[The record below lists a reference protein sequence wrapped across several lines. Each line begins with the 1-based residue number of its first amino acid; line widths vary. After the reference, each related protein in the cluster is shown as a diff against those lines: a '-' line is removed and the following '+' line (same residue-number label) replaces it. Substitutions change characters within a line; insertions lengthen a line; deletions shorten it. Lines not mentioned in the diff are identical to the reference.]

1 MIAETSMDFLA
12 PTAPEI
18 AQRYMPENT
27 ESFTEGMLYV
37 VKTAFSELQPELA
50 DSVKICIS
58 LIAVVLIIN
67 ILQSFAKRNYGV
79 IQLTGCVLIGIF
91 LLEPLNSMINLA
103 TQTVFELSEYGKL
116 ILPVMTAALAAQ
128 GGGSSSAALYAG
140 TAFFDAVLS
149 KGIVKLTVPL
159 LYVFLA
165 FGIAESAIGLD
176 ILKKIRD
183 FVKWLMTWSI
193 KIILYA
199 FTGYLSITRVIT
211 GVVDSSALKATK
223 LTISGMVPVV
233 GGIIS
238 EASDTILVSAALM
251 KNAAGIYGIIAVFA
265 ICINPFIKIG
275 TLYLLLKIT
284 TAICSV
290 FGSKQSVSL
299 VQDFTTGMGFV
310 LAMTGTVCMLL
321 LISLVCY
328 IKGIGG

>member
-67 ILQSFAKRNYGV
+67 ILQSFAKHNYGV

-238 EASDTILVSAALM
+238 
-251 KNAAGIYGIIAVFA
+251 
-265 ICINPFIKIG
+265 
-275 TLYLLLKIT
+275 
-284 TAICSV
+284 
-290 FGSKQSVSL
+290 
-299 VQDFTTGMGFV
+299 
-310 LAMTGTVCMLL
+310 
-321 LISLVCY
+321 
-328 IKGIGG
+328 

>member
-67 ILQSFAKRNYGV
+67 ILQSFAKHNYGV

-103 TQTVFELSEYGKL
+103 THTLFELSEYGKL

-176 ILKKIRD
+176 ILKKIRN

>member
-67 ILQSFAKRNYGV
+67 ILQSFAKHNYGV

-91 LLEPLNSMINLA
+91 LLEPLTSMINLA

>member
-1 MIAETSMDFLA
+1 MIAETSMDFLV

-67 ILQSFAKRNYGV
+67 ILQSFAKHNYGV
-79 IQLTGCVLIGIF
+79 IQLTACVLIGIF